1 MPWLYAGNIIRAGK
15 PWTDNSGI
23 KHPYNWMSWTDAQ
36 KAKAGLVWK
45 NEAATFDRRLY
56 WVAETPQD
64 LSDLKSVWKAETKDA
79 ARKRLSDTDWKVIKA
94 SEVTSYTVD
103 SKTLTYRAAV
113 RTASNTIEA
122 AIDGAKDHA
131 AFVALFVTPVD
142 SKGAPTGNPP
152 ISDWP
157 DEI

>member
-15 PWTDNSGI
+15 VWTDNNGV

-45 NEAATFDRRLY
+45 DDPAPFDNRFY
-56 WVAETPQD
+56 WDAETPKD
-64 LSDLKSVWKAETKDA
+64 LDGLKATWKENTKGDA
-79 ARKRLSDTDWKVIKA
+79 KQLLSPTDWKVIKA

-103 SKTLTYRAAV
+103 STTLTYRAAV

-122 AIDGAKDHA
+122 TIDGAKDHA
-131 AFVALFVTPVD
+131 AFMALFVTPVD
-142 SKGAPTGNPP
+142 SKGASTGNPP
-152 ISDWP
+152 IYDWP